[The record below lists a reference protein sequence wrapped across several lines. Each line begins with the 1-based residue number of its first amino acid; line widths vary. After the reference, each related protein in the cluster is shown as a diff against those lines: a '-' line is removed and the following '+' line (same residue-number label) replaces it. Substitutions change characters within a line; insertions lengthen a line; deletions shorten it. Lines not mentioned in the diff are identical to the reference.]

1 MLYNSV
7 EFLAL
12 MTAVFLGAS
21 WLRGLGRRRLL
32 LLASLV
38 FYGSWNPA
46 YLLLLLSLIL
56 VNYGLGQ
63 QAHRNQGSS
72 WVIPVA
78 CCFNL
83 GLLAWFKYARFIS
96 DNITPLLQTAGIPGD
111 GFGHGIV
118 LPLAISFITFQGLA
132 YVIDV
137 SRGESPA
144 KDLETFALFL
154 SFFPQLIA
162 GPIVRA
168 RELLPQLE
176 TQKDAS
182 LEALRSGLHL
192 VLLGFLKKCIIA
204 DHLGIFVDS
213 TWGQGSAETG
223 AENLIAA
230 YAYTFQIYFDFSGYT
245 DIGRGV
251 ARMLGIHL
259 PENFNRPYLALGIRD
274 FWRRWH
280 MSLSR
285 WLRDYLFI
293 SMGGSRGTTMQTY
306 RNLMATMILGGLW
319 HGAAWG
325 FVLWGLLH
333 GFALAV
339 DRWIHEQPNWVAYLE
354 QLNRQRAYR
363 VALRFFTFHL
373 VLLGWILF
381 RLVDGA
387 ECLKAITLIA
397 SLSGGWPAAL
407 TPTTLGIAVLAFT
420 YFAATPYRDALLT
433 RRLPYPSLVMI
444 GAVIGIIIGYAPPQN
459 PFIYFQF

>member
-12 MTAVFLGAS
+12 FAATLLGAG
-21 WLRGLGRRRLL
+21 WLKGSARRRLL
-32 LLASLV
+32 LIASLI
-38 FYGSWNPA
+38 FYGSWSPA

-56 VNYGLGQ
+56 GNYLLGK
-63 QAHRNQGSS
+63 QAHKNPGGP
-72 WVIPVA
+72 WLIPLA
-78 CCFNL
+78 CSFNL

-96 DNITPLLQTAGIPGD
+96 DNITPALHSLGIQSE

-137 SRGESPA
+137 SRGEAPA
-144 KDLETFALFL
+144 KNLEAFALFL

-176 TQKDAS
+176 RQR
-182 LEALRSGLHL
+182 EADSSELRSGLHL
-192 VLLGFLKKCIIA
+192 VALGFLKKCLIA
-204 DHLGIFVDS
+204 DHLGLFVDA
-213 TWGQGSAETG
+213 TWGQGAADTG
-223 AENLIAA
+223 AANLVAA

-245 DIGRGV
+245 DIGRGI

-293 SMGGSRGTTMQTY
+293 AMGGSRGSTVKTY
-306 RNLMATMILGGLW
+306 RNLMLTMILGGLW

-333 GFALAV
+333 GLALAIE
-339 DRWIHEQPNWVAYLE
+339 RWIHEQPTWVARLGRWNE
-354 QLNRQRAYR
+354 HLSYR
-363 VALRFFTFHL
+363 LLLRFFTFHL
-373 VLLGWILF
+373 VLVGWILF
-381 RLVDGA
+381 RLVDG
-387 ECLKAITLIA
+387 EQCLKALWLIVSFA
-397 SLSGGWPAAL
+397 GGWPGALMPTVFMIIIIALIYFLL
-407 TPTTLGIAVLAFT
+407 TPL
-420 YFAATPYRDALLT
+420 RDGLLN
-433 RRLPYPSLVMI
+433 RRLPSPTLLLV
-444 GAVIGIIIGYAPPQN
+444 GLVIGLSVGFGPLQN